1 MSGIKRKTVV
11 ATSQGWPQSRS
22 TGPQFN
28 VAEMQDVM
36 MTIDC
41 QNFDSPGTRAR
52 MSSIVVG
59 HSGASELSGQWGLS
73 GLSGQWV
80 LSGLS
85 GQSDQSGLPGLS
97 GLSGPSGLSG
107 EPHRFSDEWR
117 S

>member
-1 MSGIKRKTVV
+1 MSGLKRKTV
-11 ATSQGWPQSRS
+11 AAISHGWPQSRS

-59 HSGASELSGQWGLS
+59 HSGASELSGQWCLS
-73 GLSGQWV
+73 GLSGQWL

-85 GQSDQSGLPGLS
+85 GQSDQSGQSGLS
-97 GLSGPSGLSG
+97 GLLGQSGRSGLSK
-107 EPHRFSDEWR
+107 
-117 S
+117 